1 MGKVK
6 TIVRKV
12 RFEQK
17 KQLEKGFKK
26 KNKYMRRARNR
37 RAINSLHQKSVIIF
51 KLHFFYSPT
60 CSFPSVQIRLC

>member
-12 RFEQK
+12 WFEQK

-37 RAINSLHQKSVIIF
+37 RAILCIKSLS
-51 KLHFFYSPT
+51 
-60 CSFPSVQIRLC
+60 